1 VGTSPR
7 LAGDRLEP
15 GDRPGSHHCGNGVLR
30 RPDDRRYDD
39 LLVDLGAQGIGLV
52 SAPHLFDELAS
63 QFAVRA
69 IRDDLTGLANRA
81 HFLDLLSA
89 ACADTVTDRVV
100 VVFIDLDGMKRINDS
115 HGHRIGDSVLGAV
128 GRQLHSALDPGE
140 IAARLGGDEFAVL
153 TRLPRNLPA
162 DIAALQLGH
171 RYLLAVT
178 ARDGRDP
185 SLHPAAS
192 VGVAVSG
199 DRADPQTLLS
209 EADMAMYRAKQAG
222 GNQVELAVGVEAGLS
237 GDVDSVD
244 RSVAQAIEHGEL
256 RLHYQPIVRVAD
268 RAVMSL
274 EALVR
279 WQHPSMGLLTPGRFL
294 PGARRSGHMPALD
307 AWVLHQAC
315 TDMARLTTVL
325 GPQAP
330 RRVNVNL
337 SPTTLATRFGET
349 VDHTLAVTGVAPH
362 QLRLELPEDADL
374 QTIAEAAPRL
384 ERLGN
389 LGPKGCT
396 TTTSPATSSRS

>member
-1 VGTSPR
+1 VIV
-7 LAGDRLEP
+7 
-15 GDRPGSHHCGNGVLR
+15 NGVAGIGSLARTAIVVPAEQRCGQLENLFRARPELR
-30 RPDDRRYDD
+30 SVVVSDGARLGLVMRGQFDHIMSGPFGFGQALWAHRPVSLVTDWSPVIVPAATTVATASYALRIRPDDRRYDD
-39 LLVDLGAQGIGLV
+39 LLVDLGAHGIGLV

-185 SLHPAAS
+185 
-192 VGVAVSG
+192 
-199 DRADPQTLLS
+199 
-209 EADMAMYRAKQAG
+209 
-222 GNQVELAVGVEAGLS
+222 LA
-237 GDVDSVD
+237 
-244 RSVAQAIEHGEL
+244 
-256 RLHYQPIVRVAD
+256 
-268 RAVMSL
+268 
-274 EALVR
+274 
-279 WQHPSMGLLTPGRFL
+279 PGRQCRRRRQRG
-294 PGARRSGHMPALD
+294 PRRSAD
-307 AWVLHQAC
+307 AAQ
-315 TDMARLTTVL
+315 
-325 GPQAP
+325 
-330 RRVNVNL
+330 
-337 SPTTLATRFGET
+337 
-349 VDHTLAVTGVAPH
+349 
-362 QLRLELPEDADL
+362 
-374 QTIAEAAPRL
+374 
-384 ERLGN
+384 
-389 LGPKGCT
+389 
-396 TTTSPATSSRS
+396 